1 MNTARSGGKRGADPR
16 PEKRLMSRLVLK
28 FGGTSVGDV
37 DRIRNVA
44 AKVKAVADAG
54 NEVAVVVSAM
64 AGTTDQLVGL
74 VRDIDPRGDLR
85 EYDVVVSAGEQISV
99 GLLAI
104 ALQSLGCRARSWLG
118 WQLPVRCDSAHG
130 AARILGI
137 DADAVVT
144 AMANGDIAV
153 VPGFQGVSPDGRV
166 TTLGRGGSDTSAVAL
181 AAAVGADR
189 CDIYTDVDGVYTCDP
204 RIVTR
209 ARKLDR
215 ITYEEMLEMASQGAN
230 VLQTRSV
237 VMALKHRVPIQVLS
251 SFADVPGTLVVDEED
266 IVEDETISGIAY
278 APGEAK
284 ITLVRVADRPGVAAS
299 IFGPLANAG
308 VNVDMIV
315 QNVSEDGKSTDVTF
329 TVGRD
334 DVARALKV
342 IEGVRDEI
350 EYERVQADPDVVKI
364 SVIGVGMRS
373 HAGVAHTMFRAL
385 AEKGINI
392 QTITTSE
399 IKISVLIA
407 EDYKELALRTLHT
420 AYGLDA

>member
-1 MNTARSGGKRGADPR
+1 
-16 PEKRLMSRLVLK
+16 MSRLVLK